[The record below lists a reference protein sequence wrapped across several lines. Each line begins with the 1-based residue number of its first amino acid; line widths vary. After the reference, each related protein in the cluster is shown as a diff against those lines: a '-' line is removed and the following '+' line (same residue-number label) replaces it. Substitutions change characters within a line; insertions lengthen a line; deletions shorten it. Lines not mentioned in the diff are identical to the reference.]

1 MRSLTVAAAFY
12 LAIFNGALLTSGAL
26 YAADNA
32 SSLLIDT
39 AVTSVTMQSVQS
51 LVFYPSRNA
60 PASTQALNHSQ
71 IPAQIDAL
79 VNAMLVRVGDKV
91 TKDQPVALLDCTQAT
106 LNVNAQQAQY
116 QQLKINYQFQQRQ
129 LKRGNNL
136 AKRKTI
142 GDVELDQINTSML
155 SARALLSA
163 QQSRVDQ
170 ARLNQT
176 RCKIIA
182 PFNGMVTKRLVNV
195 GEMVAPGRSIISL
208 VQLDNVEVTA
218 NVALNDTQSFNQ
230 AKAFYFE
237 SSAQQY
243 PLTRRILLP
252 LVLDQTRSR
261 QARLNFSKQS
271 AMPGLTGRL
280 IWVAARAHLPAN
292 MLQQRGDHYGVF
304 VVIDQHAKFVTLT
317 DAQAGRPIAINMA
330 HQWTNYPLAIDGRH
344 GLLDGQIVSI
354 KDQGIAPKIT
364 NKVSANLQ
372 TGAQD

>member
-1 MRSLTVAAAFY
+1 MRSLSVAAAFY
-12 LAIFNGALLTSGAL
+12 LAILNGSLLTSGAL
-26 YAADNA
+26 FAADNITNQ
-32 SSLLIDT
+32 LI
-39 AVTSVTMQSVQS
+39 ATSVTTQSVQS
-51 LVFYPSRNA
+51 LVFYTSRNA

-71 IPAQIDAL
+71 VPAQIDAL

-91 TKDQPVALLDCTQAT
+91 TKGQQLALLDCTQAT

-116 QQLKINYQFQQRQ
+116 QQHKINYQFQQRQ

-136 AKRKTI
+136 AKRKII
-142 GDVELDQINTSML
+142 GEVELDQINTSML

-170 ARLNQT
+170 ALLNQT

-182 PFNGMVTKRLVNV
+182 PFNGMVTKRLVNE
-195 GEMVAPGRSIISL
+195 GEMVAPGRSIILL

-218 NVALNDTQSFNQ
+218 NVALNDTQSFTQ
-230 AKAFYFE
+230 AKSFYFE
-237 SSAQQY
+237 SSDQQY

-280 IWVAARAHLPAN
+280 IWVAATAHLPAN

-304 VVIDQHAKFVTLT
+304 VVIDQHVKFIALA
-317 DAQAGRPIAINMA
+317 DAQAGRPIAINIG
-330 HQWTNYPLAIDGRH
+330 HQWTDYPLAIEGRH
-344 GLLDGQIVSI
+344 GLLDGQAVSI
-354 KDQGIAPKIT
+354 KTLDVTPNNNNVST
-364 NKVSANLQ
+364 NRQ
-372 TGAQD
+372 TGASD